1 MGLKYTAS
9 ILKYY
14 LDYIEK
20 AEIDIKYEKS
30 KNAEVPNVNDGV
42 SIEFKNVSFKY
53 PNTDVYILKT

>member
-53 PNTDVYILKT
+53 PN